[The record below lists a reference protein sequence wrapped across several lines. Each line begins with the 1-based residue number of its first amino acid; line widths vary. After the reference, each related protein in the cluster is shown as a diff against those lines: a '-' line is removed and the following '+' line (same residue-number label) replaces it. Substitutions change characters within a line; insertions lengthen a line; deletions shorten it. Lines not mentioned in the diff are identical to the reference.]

1 MADEESFAS
10 RWSARKTAAREEQRQ
25 AAIAPAAPEEPPETK
40 PAEAAPEL
48 TAEDLP
54 DIETLDA
61 DSDYRVFMADNVP
74 EELRARALR
83 RLWRS
88 SPLFSSMDGLDDY
101 AEDFTDAAL
110 VLKEG
115 ITSAYKVGRGYAPD
129 PVETAADETGDETGE
144 VAGDETPAVESE
156 VPAAPEDAPEMAD
169 AETPESDESGDD
181 ADTDSVD
188 QTESAEVTASE
199 PPIEKT

>member
-10 RWSARKTAAREEQRQ
+10 RWSARKTAAREEQQQ
-25 AAIAPAAPEEPPETK
+25 AAIAPAAPEEPPET
-40 PAEAAPEL
+40 EPEL

-129 PVETAADETGDETGE
+129 PAEAAADETIEAAGE
-144 VAGDETPAVESE
+144 AADDETPAVESE
-156 VPAAPEDAPEMAD
+156 APAAPDDAPEMAD
-169 AETPESDESGDD
+169 AEGSEIDQSGDD
-181 ADTDSVD
+181 ADT
-188 QTESAEVTASE
+188 ESGDELELAEVTGSE
-199 PPIEKT
+199 PPMEKT